1 MRILLSLSDALIPC
15 LILFLVLYGLF
26 CRINLYD
33 AFVHGARQ
41 GLLTVVKILPTLVGL
56 MTAVGVLRAS
66 GFLDFLSNCIC
77 RFTAPVG
84 LPSEIIPLAL
94 VKMFSS
100 SAATSLLLDI
110 FHNSGPDSLPGR
122 TSSLLLCCTE
132 TIFYTM
138 SVYFMTAKIQKSR
151 YTLPGAL
158 LSTLTGL
165 IVSLLIAG
173 Y

>member
-1 MRILLSLSDALIPC
+1 MRILLILSDALIPC
-15 LILFLVLYGLF
+15 LILSLVLYGLF
-26 CRINLYD
+26 CKINLYD
-33 AFVHGARQ
+33 AFIHGARQ
-41 GLLTVVKILPTLVGL
+41 GLLTVVKILPTLIGL

-66 GFLDFLSNCIC
+66 GFLDFLANCIC
-77 RFTAPVG
+77 QFTTPVG
-84 LPSEIIPLAL
+84 LPAELIPLAL

-110 FHNSGPDSLPGR
+110 FHISGPDSLTGR
-122 TSSLLLCCTE
+122 TASLLLCCTE

-158 LSTLTGL
+158 LSSLTGL